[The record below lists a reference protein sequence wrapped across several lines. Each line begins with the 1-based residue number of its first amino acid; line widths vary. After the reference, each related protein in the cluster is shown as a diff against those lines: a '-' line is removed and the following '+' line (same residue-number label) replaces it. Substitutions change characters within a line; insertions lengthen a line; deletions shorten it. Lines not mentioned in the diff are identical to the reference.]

1 MLHRLKNLHK
11 PKVETLNTI
20 TINKS
25 AIINNVKLIKHIKS
39 HNWIFPVL
47 KSNAYGHWIFQMLEI
62 LKEEK
67 FPYLIVDSFP
77 EYQIIH
83 NNSKFKILI
92 MWETLPENY
101 RYFDYNRTSIVV
113 YNLSTL
119 NYLISLNK
127 RIKIH
132 LFLNTWMNREWIQE
146 KDLERFLKLLKNNPK
161 ISLDWVMSHLY
172 DADSDWEN
180 HVNQQIEI
188 FKKMYSVITD
198 YGFSPIWKHI
208 WASAWICCIDDE
220 FFNAW
225 RPWLILYWYS
235 PFSKENEKLKW
246 LKPALSLDSRVI
258 SLQKLTS
265 EDWVSYGHRWI
276 ANEDCWSATV
286 PFWYYEWWLRNLS
299 WKLTYYYQW
308 KTIEQIGTI
317 CMNLSCCLAD
327 SNMKIWEKIE
337 LISNDPNKK
346 NSIIAIAEQANT
358 IPYEILIRLD
368 RWIRRIVD

>member
-1 MLHRLKNLHK
+1 MLQRLKNIRK

-20 TINKS
+20 TIHKS
-25 AIINNVKLIKHIKS
+25 AIINNVKLIKHIKP

-47 KSNAYGHWIFQMLEI
+47 KSNAYGHWILQMLEI
-62 LKEEK
+62 LEEEK

-101 RYFDYNRTSIVV
+101 RYFDYSRTSVVV

-119 NYLISLNK
+119 NYLITLNK

-146 KDLERFLKLLKNNPK
+146 KDLDRFLKLLKNNPK

-172 DADSDWEN
+172 DADSDWKN
-180 HVNQQIEI
+180 HVNQQIET

-198 YGFSPIWKHI
+198 YGFSPIWRHI
-208 WASAWICCIDDE
+208 WASAWMCCIDDE

-235 PFSKENEKLKW
+235 PFSKEDEKLKW
-246 LKPALSLDSRVI
+246 LKPALSLNSRVI
-258 SLQKLTS
+258 SLQKLTN

-276 ANEDCWSATV
+276 ASEDCWSATV

-308 KTIEQIGTI
+308 KPIEQIGTI

-337 LISNDPNKK
+337 LISNDTNKK
-346 NSIIAIAEQANT
+346 NSIVAIAEQANT

-368 RWIRRIVD
+368 RWIRRVIS

>member
-1 MLHRLKNLHK
+1 MLQRLKNLRK

-20 TINKS
+20 TIHKS
-25 AIINNVKLIKHIKS
+25 AIINNVKLIKHIKP

-47 KSNAYGHWIFQMLEI
+47 KSNAYGHWILQMLEI
-62 LKEEK
+62 LEEEK

-83 NNSKFKILI
+83 NNSNFKILI

-101 RYFDYNRTSIVV
+101 CYFDYRRTSVVV

-119 NYLISLNK
+119 NYLIKLNK

-146 KDLERFLKLLKNNPK
+146 KDLDRFLKLLKNNPK

-180 HVNQQIEI
+180 HVNQQIET
-188 FKKMYSVITD
+188 FKKMYSVITE
-198 YGFSPIWKHI
+198 YGFSPIWRHI
-208 WASAWICCIDDE
+208 WASAWMCCIDDE

-225 RPWLILYWYS
+225 RPWLILYGYS

-246 LKPALSLDSRVI
+246 LKPALSLNSRVI
-258 SLQKLTS
+258 SLQKLTN
-265 EDWVSYGHRWI
+265 EDWVSYSHKWVAI
-276 ANEDCWSATV
+276 EDCWSATI

-308 KTIEQIGTI
+308 KPIEQIGTI

-337 LISNDPNKK
+337 LISNDINKK

-368 RWIRRIVD
+368 RWIRRVIA

>member
-1 MLHRLKNLHK
+1 MLQRLKNLRK

-20 TINKS
+20 TIHKS
-25 AIINNVKLIKHIKS
+25 AIINNVKLIKHIKP

-47 KSNAYGHWIFQMLEI
+47 KSNAYGHWILQMLEI
-62 LKEEK
+62 LEEEK

-101 RYFDYNRTSIVV
+101 RYFDYSRTSVVV
-113 YNLSTL
+113 YNISTL

-132 LFLNTWMNREWIQE
+132 IFLNTWMNREWIQE

-180 HVNQQIEI
+180 HVNQQIET
-188 FKKMYSVITD
+188 FKKMYSVITE
-198 YGFSPIWKHI
+198 YGFSPIWRHI
-208 WASAWICCIDDE
+208 WASAWMCCIDDD

-225 RPWLILYWYS
+225 RPWLILYGYS

-246 LKPALSLDSRVI
+246 LKPALSLNSRVI
-258 SLQKLTS
+258 SLQKLTN
-265 EDWVSYGHRWI
+265 EDWVSYGHKWI
-276 ANEDCWSATV
+276 AIEDCWSATV

-308 KTIEQIGTI
+308 KPIEQIGTI

-337 LISNDPNKK
+337 LISNDINKK

-368 RWIRRIVD
+368 RWIRRVIS